1 MEKLYQIYNYILNY
15 IKLGIDYIYPY
26 LVKVHD
32 FILYYVK
39 AVYNY
44 LEIHLGPYLIELYNY
59 LYPLVLEHRE
69 LFSII
74 GLLILYLY
82 IKSRRP
88 KILRRKKFK
97 KSKLANKKKFF
108 NTGFRFEI
116 NFKDI
121 IKIKIKLA
129 DYCDKKGCRYCY
141 LFNIKL
147 FSIEFLRVKYI
158 DQKGQVYKRKVTF
171 RS

>member
-15 IKLGIDYIYPY
+15 IKLGWDYIYPY
-26 LVKVHD
+26 LVKLYNY
-32 FILYYVK
+32 ILYYVK
-39 AVYNY
+39 IVYEY

-59 LYPLVLEHRE
+59 LYPLVLENKY

-74 GLLILYLY
+74 GLLIIYLY

-88 KILRRKKFK
+88 KVLKRKRFK
-97 KSKLANKKKFF
+97 KAKLAKKKKFY
-108 NTGFRFEI
+108 NTGIKCEFCFY
-116 NFKDI
+116 DI
-121 IKIKIKLA
+121 IKFKLRLA
-129 DYCDKKGCRYCY
+129 DYCDKQGVRYCY

-147 FSIEFLRVKYI
+147 FGLELLRTKYI